1 MRRILAAVNVL
12 HRSAVFTTH
21 RKRDRIIARIL
32 SRGED
37 MRIRRLLC
45 LILCLVLL
53 TALPACAGKSG
64 EQPLPAPTAA
74 TSAAPE
80 QGAAVPPE
88 EDASGFVLLSEV
100 VPDVILEMRYYST
113 YNFVGERID
122 GYEQPVALLTVQA
135 AEALKAVSD
144 EVAAMGYRLKV
155 FDAYR
160 PQTAVTQFVRWAQD
174 ADDTRMQ
181 AYFYPETEKSA
192 LFSQG
197 YIAERSGHSRG
208 STVDL
213 TLFELRTG
221 REVDMGGTF
230 DYFGARS
237 HADFSGIS
245 AEQSAMRALLRD
257 VMVRHGFR
265 PYAGEWWHFTLK
277 MSPIPIPISPF
288 RSVPLRYQT
297 VLRDFHTPSLSAA
310 LRDFSAL
317 KTFCPAHNT
326 VAGLAHLCYD
336 TEWPRTGAQR
346 TARGKRPY
354 EVCRSE
360 RTIRR

>member
-1 MRRILAAVNVL
+1 
-12 HRSAVFTTH
+12 
-21 RKRDRIIARIL
+21 
-32 SRGED
+32 

-64 EQPLPAPTAA
+64 EQPLPAPAAA
-74 TSAAPE
+74 TSAVPE

-88 EDASGFVLLSEV
+88 EDASGFVLLTDI

-122 GYEQPVALLTVQA
+122 GYEQPVALLTAQA
-135 AEALKAVSD
+135 ADALKAVSD
-144 EVAAMGYRLKV
+144 EVVAMGYRLKV

-174 ADDTRMQ
+174 TDDTRMQ
-181 AYFYPETEKSA
+181 AYFYPETEKRA

-213 TLFELRTG
+213 TLVDMRTR

-237 HADFSGIS
+237 HTDFSGIS
-245 AEQSAMRALLRD
+245 AEQSAMRALLHD

-265 PYAGEWWHFTLK
+265 PYAGEWWHFTLENE
-277 MSPIPIPISPF
+277 PYPDTYFTFP
-288 RSVPLRYQT
+288 V
-297 VLRDFHTPSLSAA
+297 SAA
-310 LRDFSAL
+310 SL
-317 KTFCPAHNT
+317 P
-326 VAGLAHLCYD
+326 
-336 TEWPRTGAQR
+336 
-346 TARGKRPY
+346 GKAA
-354 EVCRSE
+354 
-360 RTIRR
+360 

>member
-1 MRRILAAVNVL
+1 
-12 HRSAVFTTH
+12 
-21 RKRDRIIARIL
+21 
-32 SRGED
+32 
-37 MRIRRLLC
+37 MRIRQLLC
-45 LILCLVLL
+45 LLLCLVLL
-53 TALPACAGKSG
+53 SALPACAGKSG

-74 TSAAPE
+74 VTSAAPE

-135 AEALKAVSD
+135 AKALRAVSD

-160 PQTAVTQFVRWAQD
+160 PQTAVTQFMRWAQE

-213 TLFELRTG
+213 TLLELRTG
-221 REVDMGGTF
+221 REGDMGGTF

-237 HADFSGIS
+237 HAEFSGIS
-245 AEQSAMRALLRD
+245 IPEDDMLLCRMTSLIDEDCGGEEDADALIEVATSGLPAVQVERLLRRREVMLGRPRELRRAASRRLSAMFRNGAWGPPEDARAAEEWKRVQTELAEAVKRAPEQPAEEMEKVFEKEKRFQD
-257 VMVRHGFR
+257 AGWVGFSD
-265 PYAGEWWHFTLK
+265 
-277 MSPIPIPISPF
+277 M
-288 RSVPLRYQT
+288 
-297 VLRDFHTPSLSAA
+297 
-310 LRDFSAL
+310 
-317 KTFCPAHNT
+317 NN
-326 VAGLAHLCYD
+326 
-336 TEWPRTGAQR
+336 
-346 TARGKRPY
+346 GK
-354 EVCRSE
+354 EGK
-360 RTIRR
+360 

>member
-1 MRRILAAVNVL
+1 
-12 HRSAVFTTH
+12 
-21 RKRDRIIARIL
+21 
-32 SRGED
+32 

-80 QGAAVPPE
+80 RGAAVPPE
-88 EDASGFVLLSEV
+88 EDASGFVLLSAV

-122 GYEQPVALLTVQA
+122 GYEQPVALLTAQA
-135 AEALKAVSD
+135 ADALKAVSD
-144 EVAAMGYRLKV
+144 EVVAMGYRLKV

-174 ADDTRMQ
+174 AD
-181 AYFYPETEKSA
+181 ETEKSA

-213 TLFELRTG
+213 TLMDMRTG

-237 HADFSGIS
+237 HTDFSGIS

-265 PYAGEWWHFTLK
+265 PYAREWWHFTLENE
-277 MSPIPIPISPF
+277 PYPDTYFTFP
-288 RSVPLRYQT
+288 V
-297 VLRDFHTPSLSAA
+297 SAA
-310 LRDFSAL
+310 SL
-317 KTFCPAHNT
+317 
-326 VAGLAHLCYD
+326 AGKA
-336 TEWPRTGAQR
+336 A
-346 TARGKRPY
+346 
-354 EVCRSE
+354 
-360 RTIRR
+360 

>member
-1 MRRILAAVNVL
+1 MRRILAAVSAL
-12 HRSAVFTTH
+12 HRSAVFTTR
-21 RKRDRIIARIL
+21 RKRDRIIAMIL
-32 SRGED
+32 LRGEE
-37 MRIRRLLC
+37 MRIRQLLC
-45 LILCLVLL
+45 LLLCLVLL

-122 GYEQPVALLTVQA
+122 GYEQPVALLTAQA
-135 AEALKAVSD
+135 AEALRAVSD

-160 PQTAVTQFVRWAQD
+160 PQTAVTQFMRWAQD

-265 PYAGEWWHFTLK
+265 PYAGEWWHFTLVNE
-277 MSPIPIPISPF
+277 PYPDTYFTFP
-288 RSVPLRYQT
+288 V
-297 VLRDFHTPSLSAA
+297 SAA
-310 LRDFSAL
+310 S
-317 KTFCPAHNT
+317 
-326 VAGLAHLCYD
+326 LAD
-336 TEWPRTGAQR
+336 KA
-346 TARGKRPY
+346 A
-354 EVCRSE
+354 
-360 RTIRR
+360 

>member
-1 MRRILAAVNVL
+1 M
-12 HRSAVFTTH
+12 
-21 RKRDRIIARIL
+21 
-32 SRGED
+32 
-37 MRIRRLLC
+37 
-45 LILCLVLL
+45 CLVLL

-64 EQPLPAPTAA
+64 EQPLPAPAAA

-122 GYEQPVALLTVQA
+122 GYEQPVALLTAQV

-230 DYFGARS
+230 DFFYGNCFVVQRNITL
-237 HADFSGIS
+237 DIS
-245 AEQSAMRALLRD
+245 CKYEHILLYLSD
-257 VMVRHGFR
+257 STSQYIQINVFDIH
-265 PYAGEWWHFTLK
+265 
-277 MSPIPIPISPF
+277 
-288 RSVPLRYQT
+288 T
-297 VLRDFHTPSLSAA
+297 V
-310 LRDFSAL
+310 
-317 KTFCPAHNT
+317 N
-326 VAGLAHLCYD
+326 
-336 TEWPRTGAQR
+336 
-346 TARGKRPY
+346 
-354 EVCRSE
+354 
-360 RTIRR
+360 

>member
-1 MRRILAAVNVL
+1 MSREGGLCAGSWPLSVRCIAAPYLLRAENV
-12 HRSAVFTTH
+12 
-21 RKRDRIIARIL
+21 IEL
-32 SRGED
+32 SQGFLLRGED
-37 MRIRRLLC
+37 MRIRRLLS
-45 LILCLVLL
+45 LLLCLVLL
-53 TALPACAGKSG
+53 TVLPACAGKSG
-64 EQPLPAPTAA
+64 ELPLPAPTAA
-74 TSAAPE
+74 VTSAAPE

-122 GYEQPVALLTVQA
+122 GYEQPVALLTAQA
-135 AEALKAVSD
+135 AKALKAVSD
-144 EVAAMGYRLKV
+144 EVVAMGYRLKV

-181 AYFYPETEKSA
+181 AYFYPETEKRA

-213 TLFELRTG
+213 TLLELRTG

-237 HADFSGIS
+237 HTDFSGIS

-265 PYAGEWWHFTLK
+265 PYAGEWWHFTLENE
-277 MSPIPIPISPF
+277 PYPDTYFTFP
-288 RSVPLRYQT
+288 V
-297 VLRDFHTPSLSAA
+297 SAA
-310 LRDFSAL
+310 S
-317 KTFCPAHNT
+317 
-326 VAGLAHLCYD
+326 LAD
-336 TEWPRTGAQR
+336 KA
-346 TARGKRPY
+346 A
-354 EVCRSE
+354 
-360 RTIRR
+360 

>member
-1 MRRILAAVNVL
+1 M
-12 HRSAVFTTH
+12 
-21 RKRDRIIARIL
+21 
-32 SRGED
+32 RGED
-37 MRIRRLLC
+37 MRIRQMLC
-45 LILCLVLL
+45 LLLCLVLL
-53 TALPACAGKSG
+53 SALPACAGKSG

-74 TSAAPE
+74 VTSAAPE

-135 AEALKAVSD
+135 AKALRAVSD

-160 PQTAVTQFVRWAQD
+160 PQTAVTQFMRWAQE

-213 TLFELRTG
+213 TLLELRTG

-265 PYAGEWWHFTLK
+265 PYAGEWWHFTLVNEPYPDTYFTFPV
-277 MSPIPIPISPF
+277 SAA
-288 RSVPLRYQT
+288 
-297 VLRDFHTPSLSAA
+297 SLSDKAA
-310 LRDFSAL
+310 
-317 KTFCPAHNT
+317 
-326 VAGLAHLCYD
+326 
-336 TEWPRTGAQR
+336 
-346 TARGKRPY
+346 
-354 EVCRSE
+354 
-360 RTIRR
+360 

>member
-1 MRRILAAVNVL
+1 
-12 HRSAVFTTH
+12 
-21 RKRDRIIARIL
+21 
-32 SRGED
+32 

-53 TALPACAGKSG
+53 TALAACAGKTG

-135 AEALKAVSD
+135 AKALRAVSD

-155 FDAYR
+155 YDAYR
-160 PQTAVTQFVRWAQD
+160 PQTAVTQFMRWAQE

-230 DYFGARS
+230 G
-237 HADFSGIS
+237 GIS
-245 AEQSAMRALLRD
+245 
-257 VMVRHGFR
+257 H
-265 PYAGEWWHFTLK
+265 WK
-277 MSPIPIPISPF
+277 MSPIPIPILPS
-288 RSVPLRYQT
+288 RSAPLRWQARP
-297 VLRDFHTPSLSAA
+297 RDFYTSSLSAA

-317 KTFCPAHNT
+317 KTFCHAHNT
-326 VAGLAHLCYD
+326 VAGLALLCYD
-336 TEWPRTGAQR
+336 TEWPRTGAQYTQR
-346 TARGKRPY
+346 AASAPMKFVDQKGRY
-354 EVCRSE
+354 EDE
-360 RTIRR
+360 TKI

>member
-1 MRRILAAVNVL
+1 M
-12 HRSAVFTTH
+12 
-21 RKRDRIIARIL
+21 
-32 SRGED
+32 
-37 MRIRRLLC
+37 
-45 LILCLVLL
+45 
-53 TALPACAGKSG
+53 
-64 EQPLPAPTAA
+64 
-74 TSAAPE
+74 
-80 QGAAVPPE
+80 PPE

-160 PQTAVTQFVRWAQD
+160 PQTAVTQFMRWAQD

-213 TLFELRTG
+213 TLLELRTG

-265 PYAGEWWHFTLK
+265 PYAGEWWHFTLVNE
-277 MSPIPIPISPF
+277 PYPDTYFTFP
-288 RSVPLRYQT
+288 V
-297 VLRDFHTPSLSAA
+297 SAA
-310 LRDFSAL
+310 SL
-317 KTFCPAHNT
+317 
-326 VAGLAHLCYD
+326 AGKA
-336 TEWPRTGAQR
+336 A
-346 TARGKRPY
+346 
-354 EVCRSE
+354 
-360 RTIRR
+360 

>member
-1 MRRILAAVNVL
+1 M
-12 HRSAVFTTH
+12 
-21 RKRDRIIARIL
+21 
-32 SRGED
+32 
-37 MRIRRLLC
+37 LC
-45 LILCLVLL
+45 FLLCLVLL

-80 QGAAVPPE
+80 QGAAEPPE

-135 AEALKAVSD
+135 AEALKGVSD

-160 PQTAVTQFVRWAQD
+160 PQTAVTQFMRWAQE

-181 AYFYPETEKSA
+181 AYFYPEMEKSA

-265 PYAGEWWHFTLK
+265 PYAGEW
-277 MSPIPIPISPF
+277 
-288 RSVPLRYQT
+288 
-297 VLRDFHTPSLSAA
+297 
-310 LRDFSAL
+310 
-317 KTFCPAHNT
+317 
-326 VAGLAHLCYD
+326 
-336 TEWPRTGAQR
+336 
-346 TARGKRPY
+346 
-354 EVCRSE
+354 
-360 RTIRR
+360 

>member
-1 MRRILAAVNVL
+1 
-12 HRSAVFTTH
+12 
-21 RKRDRIIARIL
+21 
-32 SRGED
+32 
-37 MRIRRLLC
+37 
-45 LILCLVLL
+45 
-53 TALPACAGKSG
+53 
-64 EQPLPAPTAA
+64 
-74 TSAAPE
+74 
-80 QGAAVPPE
+80 
-88 EDASGFVLLSEV
+88 
-100 VPDVILEMRYYST
+100 
-113 YNFVGERID
+113 
-122 GYEQPVALLTVQA
+122 
-135 AEALKAVSD
+135 
-144 EVAAMGYRLKV
+144 MGYRLKV

-213 TLFELRTG
+213 TLLDMRTG

-265 PYAGEWWHFTLK
+265 PYAGEWWHFTLENE
-277 MSPIPIPISPF
+277 PYPDTYFTFP
-288 RSVPLRYQT
+288 V
-297 VLRDFHTPSLSAA
+297 SAA
-310 LRDFSAL
+310 SL
-317 KTFCPAHNT
+317 
-326 VAGLAHLCYD
+326 AGKA
-336 TEWPRTGAQR
+336 A
-346 TARGKRPY
+346 
-354 EVCRSE
+354 
-360 RTIRR
+360 

>member
-1 MRRILAAVNVL
+1 MNSRCR
-12 HRSAVFTTH
+12 HRQRPH
-21 RKRDRIIARIL
+21 PQRL
-32 SRGED
+32 SRE
-37 MRIRRLLC
+37 RLYR
-45 LILCLVLL
+45 
-53 TALPACAGKSG
+53 
-64 EQPLPAPTAA
+64 
-74 TSAAPE
+74 
-80 QGAAVPPE
+80 PE

-135 AEALKAVSD
+135 AKALRAVSD

-155 FDAYR
+155 YDAYR
-160 PQTAVTQFVRWAQD
+160 PQTAVTQFMRWAQE

-237 HADFSGIS
+237 HADFS
-245 AEQSAMRALLRD
+245 
-257 VMVRHGFR
+257 
-265 PYAGEWWHFTLK
+265 
-277 MSPIPIPISPF
+277 
-288 RSVPLRYQT
+288 RYQRRA
-297 VLRDFHTPSLSAA
+297 VGHARAA
-310 LRDFSAL
+310 ARCDG
-317 KTFCPAHNT
+317 PARLP
-326 VAGLAHLCYD
+326 A
-336 TEWPRTGAQR
+336 
-346 TARGKRPY
+346 
-354 EVCRSE
+354 VCRGVVAFH
-360 RTIRR
+360 IGK